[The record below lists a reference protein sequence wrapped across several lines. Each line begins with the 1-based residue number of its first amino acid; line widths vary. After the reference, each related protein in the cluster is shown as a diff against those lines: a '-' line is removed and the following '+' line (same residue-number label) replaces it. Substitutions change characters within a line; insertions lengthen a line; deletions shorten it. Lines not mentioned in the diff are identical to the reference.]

1 MGEMDLFNQNL
12 PQTFLFKLIVS
23 ILYYVNEFMYFHLVI
38 GYEIA
43 KILVLYFY
51 LFASF
56 FPHYWIKNER

>member
-1 MGEMDLFNQNL
+1 MGVFNQNF
-12 PQTFLFKLIVS
+12 PQTFLFKRIVT

-43 KILVLYFY
+43 KILVSYLY

-56 FPHYWIKNER
+56 FPHYWIQNER

>member
-12 PQTFLFKLIVS
+12 PHTFLFKLIVT
-23 ILYYVNEFMYFHLVI
+23 ILYYVNEFMYFHLVN

-43 KILVLYFY
+43 NILVLYFY

-56 FPHYWIKNER
+56 SPLLNKK